1 MNSIHEIVSI
11 MNSEDKKEFI
21 RYLNKRNKRLNI
33 KNIAYFKSL
42 ETDDIKS
49 KSISKT
55 KPAHHSLRKRL
66 YENLIDF
73 LSNRTFEKN
82 TDDAHK
88 SLRFLVLSNFF
99 LENDLYKDALKYLQ
113 KAESIAIQL
122 EQFGLLNEL
131 YQTQINYLHLF
142 PNLDLN
148 SLIAKIN
155 SNLNQIQ
162 KESQLNIGYA
172 ILRKELL
179 EIHHDKKVINFKKL
193 IDETLVNL
201 GLNYEEI
208 ITYKS
213 LYQILFIGN
222 EFGNLHQNYS
232 LLEPF
237 IKSGYHFLESKKEN
251 SENHLFYHIQIVY
264 FLANFYFR
272 TNQFAE
278 CENYLNEMKTLM
290 QKRNQVYFKTFYL
303 KYHLLSA
310 LNLHYSGNSKNA
322 IENVESAL
330 KNSGKKEKI
339 EDLYDLKLTL
349 AGFYAQHNDNKALK
363 FISQINH
370 TDFWFEKKMGM
381 LWTIRKNLMEILIHI
396 QFENTELAI
405 SRLQS
410 FKRRYKNYLFEVNE
424 KRILDYVSMLE
435 TIIKKPEII
444 KDLKFKKEILDKI
457 KSDENKDPFILS
469 FWGWIMS
476 QIENKT
482 PYEATLDLIEK
493 Q

>member
-1 MNSIHEIVSI
+1 M
-11 MNSEDKKEFI
+11 
-21 RYLNKRNKRLNI
+21 
-33 KNIAYFKSL
+33 
-42 ETDDIKS
+42 
-49 KSISKT
+49 
-55 KPAHHSLRKRL
+55 
-66 YENLIDF
+66 
-73 LSNRTFEKN
+73 
-82 TDDAHK
+82 
-88 SLRFLVLSNFF
+88 
-99 LENDLYKDALKYLQ
+99 
-113 KAESIAIQL
+113 
-122 EQFGLLNEL
+122 
-131 YQTQINYLHLF
+131 HLF
-142 PNLDLN
+142 PNLDFN

-179 EIHHDKKVINFKKL
+179 DIHHDKKVINFKKL
-193 IDETLVNL
+193 IDETLGNL

-222 EFGNLHQNYS
+222 EFGNLHQNYA

-237 IKSGYHFLESKKEN
+237 IKSGYEFLESKKDN

-278 CENYLNEMKTLM
+278 CEHFLNEMNELM
-290 QKRNQVYFKTFYL
+290 QKRNQAHFKTFYL
-303 KYHLLSA
+303 KYNLLNS
-310 LNLHYSGNSKNA
+310 LNLHYSGNSKKA

-330 KNSGKKEKI
+330 KNYGKMDKI

-349 AGFYAQHNDNKALK
+349 ASFYAQHNDRKVLK
-363 FISQINH
+363 LISQMNH

-396 QFENTELAI
+396 QFENTELAV

-410 FKRRYKNYLFEVNE
+410 FKRRYKTYLLEVSE
-424 KRILDYVSMLE
+424 ERVMDFISIVEIMV
-435 TIIKKPEII
+435 KKQEII
-444 KDLKFKKEILDKI
+444 KDLKFKEEIYKVF
-457 KSDENKDPFILS
+457 KTDEDLDPFILS
-469 FWGWIMS
+469 FWGWIIS

-482 PYEATLDLIEK
+482 PYEVTLKLIRK

>member
-21 RYLNKRNKRLNI
+21 HYQNKRNKRLNV
-33 KNIAYFKSL
+33 KNVAYFKSL
-42 ETDDIKS
+42 QTDDINNEKNS
-49 KSISKT
+49 N
-55 KPAHHSLRKRL
+55 KPAYHALRKRL
-66 YENLIDF
+66 YENLIEF

-99 LENDLYKDALKYLQ
+99 LENDLHKDALKYLQ

-148 SLIAKIN
+148 SLTAKIN

-193 IDETLVNL
+193 IDETLGNL

-222 EFGNLHQNYS
+222 EFGNLHQNYA

-237 IKSGYHFLESKKEN
+237 IKSGYEFLESKKDN

-278 CENYLNEMKTLM
+278 CERFLNEMNELM
-290 QKRNQVYFKTFYL
+290 QKRNQAHFKTFYL
-303 KYHLLSA
+303 KYNLLNS
-310 LNLHYSGNSKNA
+310 LNLHYSGNSKKA

-330 KNSGKKEKI
+330 KNSGKMDKI

-349 AGFYAQHNDNKALK
+349 ASFYAQHNDRKVLK
-363 FISQINH
+363 LISQMNH

-396 QFENTELAI
+396 QFENTELAV

-410 FKRRYKNYLFEVNE
+410 FKRRYKTYLLEVSE
-424 KRILDYVSMLE
+424 ERVMDFISIVEIMV
-435 TIIKKPEII
+435 KKQEII
-444 KDLKFKKEILDKI
+444 KDLKFKEEIYKVF
-457 KSDENKDPFILS
+457 KTDEDLDPFILS
-469 FWGWIMS
+469 FWGWIIS

-482 PYEATLDLIEK
+482 PYEVTLKLIRK